1 MASDMNEPMDPP
13 REDPDRDAVER
24 VLAGDVDAFE
34 DIVSRWQG
42 PLINL
47 AWRFCRDR
55 RRAEEMAQEAFLKVF
70 RFLDRWR
77 GEAAFSTW
85 LFAVA
90 TNVYRSKMRRYQ
102 PTEVALENAPAVRDS
117 SDPEEDAAR
126 HEMARSVRRL
136 VAALPPKYRDA
147 LTLFYF
153 MDMDLA
159 AAAGA
164 LGIPQ
169 GTLKARLH
177 RARAR
182 LERQLGTDP
191 RLPAPEAAR

>member
-1 MASDMNEPMDPP
+1 MDPS
-13 REDPDRDAVER
+13 RQDPDRAAVER
-24 VLAGDVDAFE
+24 VLAGDTEAFE
-34 DIVSRWQG
+34 SIVRRWQG
-42 PLINL
+42 PLVNL

-55 RRAEEMAQEAFLKVF
+55 RRAEEMAQEAFLKAF

-85 LFAVA
+85 LFALA
-90 TNVYRSKMRRYQ
+90 TNVYRSQMRRSRPVEVTLDEA
-102 PTEVALENAPAVRDS
+102 PTIRAPQNPEVE
-117 SDPEEDAAR
+117 AAR
-126 HEMARSVRRL
+126 RESAGSVRRL
-136 VAALPPKYRDA
+136 VAALPPRYRDA

-159 AAAGA
+159 AAAA
-164 LGIPQ
+164 VLGIPQ

-182 LERQLGTDP
+182 LEDQLGTDP
-191 RLPAPEAAR
+191 RVPTPEAAR